1 MRLYEIFE
9 TGKKQDLIPKT
20 QKIDQTPADLMVK
33 KDFAFFQFHILLEY
47 FPNFRR

>member
-1 MRLYEIFE
+1 MNQAPTKDQSSCYEYETVRLIN
-9 TGKKQDLIPKT
+9 QI
-20 QKIDQTPADLMVK
+20 PADLMVK

>member
-1 MRLYEIFE
+1 MNQAPTKDKSSRFEYE
-9 TGKKQDLIPKT
+9 TVGLIN
-20 QKIDQTPADLMVK
+20 QTPAELMIK